1 MVTVAL
7 LIIVVV
13 RVAGMDHLSSEREL
27 PAPTQTEGRA
37 GVAGVTNG
45 WWDVGLRALPLGSCV
60 PCSGSE
66 PGPLIGTKDGSKT
79 LEVFCGIDWAEDH
92 HDVAL
97 IDTNANLIA
106 KARISDDT
114 SGFAVLVQMLAEAGD
129 SAEHPIPIAIETSRG
144 LLTCCLRATGRQV
157 FAINPMAVSRYR
169 DRHSVAG
176 RKSDAGD
183 ALVLA
188 NILRTDMA
196 AHRPLPADSELA
208 QAIAV
213 LARAQQDAVWER
225 TSAHNKLRSLLRE
238 YYPAILAA
246 FADKR
251 GGLLRP
257 EARTLL
263 AAAPTPTAAAALS
276 KTQLRALLKRAGRQR
291 GLDAE
296 ATRLQATLRTPQLH
310 QLPLVENALGRQAHA
325 LLRMLNAACTNADDL
340 AAATTQQFDQ
350 HPDAEIITSL
360 PGLGSLT
367 GARVLAEIGDDR
379 SRFADDRALKA
390 YAGAAPV
397 TRASGKSLIVLHRR
411 VKNQRLAAVGYLWAF
426 AALTA
431 SPGARAHYDR
441 RRTTGDGHPAAQ
453 RNLFNR
459 LLGILYHC
467 LQTRV
472 HYDEHIAFPTT
483 TEPQPAAA

>member
-1 MVTVAL
+1 
-7 LIIVVV
+7 V
-13 RVAGMDHLSSEREL
+13 RM
-27 PAPTQTEGRA
+27 
-37 GVAGVTNG
+37 
-45 WWDVGLRALPLGSCV
+45 
-60 PCSGSE
+60 
-66 PGPLIGTKDGSKT
+66 
-79 LEVFCGIDWAEDH
+79 FCGIDWAEDH

-97 IDTNANLIA
+97 INTDGKLIA
-106 KARISDDT
+106 KQRISDDAA
-114 SGFAVLVQMLAEAGD
+114 GFAALMHLLAEAGD
-129 SAEHPIPIAIETSRG
+129 SADDTIPVAIETSRG
-144 LLTCCLRATGRQV
+144 LLVACLRATGRKV

-176 RKSDAGD
+176 KKSDAGD

-188 NILRTDMA
+188 HILRTDLA

-225 TSAHNKLRSLLRE
+225 TCAHNKLRSLLRE
-238 YYPAILAA
+238 YYPGILAA

-251 GGLLRP
+251 DGLLRP
-257 EARTLL
+257 EARTVL
-263 AAAPTPTAAAALS
+263 ATAPTPAAGAALT
-276 KTQLRALLKRAGRQR
+276 KAQLRALLKRAGRQR
-291 GLDAE
+291 GIQLE
-296 ATRLQATLRTPQLH
+296 ADRIQAALRTPQLR
-310 QLPLVENALGRQAHA
+310 QLPQVEDAFGRQTLA
-325 LLRMLNAACTNADDL
+325 LLRLLDAACTNAEEL
-340 AAATTQQFDQ
+340 ATEATKHFEQ

-379 SRFADDRALKA
+379 SRFANARALKA

-397 TRASGKSLIVLHRR
+397 TRASGKSLTVMHRR
-411 VKNQRLAAVGYLWAF
+411 VKNQRLASVGYLWAF

-441 RRTTGDGHPAAQ
+441 RKTAGDRHVAAQ

-459 LLGILYHC
+459 MIGILHHC
-467 LQTRV
+467 LTTGTK
-472 HYDEHIAFPTT
+472 YDEHTAFPAGEFT
-483 TEPQPAAA
+483 PSAAAA